1 MSKEYIG
8 QDPLKVLKEVWGYDE
23 FRENQ
28 LEAVQNIIEGNKD
41 ILFLARTGLGKALH
55 KDTIIPL
62 HPSGY
67 TTMEHLREGHTIFG
81 RDGNPTKVLKKFQP
95 KVDTHYKLTFQNGQ
109 EVKCCKDHLWTL
121 KNGETR
127 DTSTIYNVYKST
139 DNSPISLVKKSPIYY
154 PPIDVTSDLYN
165 KGLWYASGVVRQ
177 LPKSHI
183 YNDHYTIKRTLDGI
197 LSSCGARAKNKY
209 AIFHYDRKVVDT
221 VGTILSILGIVYTRL
236 NLNVHDYVIVFESEE
251 SLCSSFKHSYEN
263 LHYKLQEYDEELPII
278 YETDTITHIVEIID
292 DPDDYYCITVDNK
305 DKLFM
310 ITDSFIPTH
319 NSLVFQL
326 PSLIK
331 PGMALVLSP
340 LLALM
345 EDQTIAANAKGLSAA
360 TYNSTL
366 TIKQKREVTKQIKDE
381 ELNVLYIAPESLA
394 SIDMIDFLKE
404 HGNISYVVWDESHCF
419 PGNTK
424 IATNMGPIPLA
435 QLSLIK
441 DRENLLILSKNLDTE
456 TIEYKPLLNVFKN
469 PFKPLKELI
478 LEKEGS
484 LLVTG
489 DHIVFTDTGEKR
501 VDSLTLKDKLITPKG
516 SYISIELIR
525 DISHTYDNLYDIE
538 VEDNHNYF
546 VYASDSCPVLVH
558 NCISQYGNSFRPEYR
573 KIGSILR
580 AHFPDVPNIALT
592 ATADE
597 QTREDIVKTLGFGK
611 EESKFEFV
619 TYTQDLDRPNIYYHV
634 YQRLGNG
641 YKQLLNIVKSKARSE
656 KIVVYCTTKKEC
668 DATAKFLYLQGY
680 KARPYYSTI
689 KKKDKKQYL
698 EEFLNNEIQIMCC
711 TSAFGLGVDT
721 EITTVISLAMPMTIE
736 DLAQYFGRAGRSGN
750 AAEAYLLYD
759 KGKDIRLLKWLTDQ
773 SVYNPAR
780 KKVVL
785 DKIDQMNDFTQSKEC
800 YRKQILNYF
809 GQEYHKDDC
818 GTCSNCVSKV
828 AL

>member
-8 QDPLKVLKEVWGYDE
+8 QDPLKVLKEVWGYDD

-28 LEAVQNIIEGNKD
+28 LEAIQNIIEGDKD

-62 HPSGY
+62 YPSGY
-67 TTMEHLREGHTIFG
+67 ITMEHLREGHTIFG
-81 RDGNPTKVLKKFQP
+81 RDGNPTKVVKKFQP
-95 KVDTHYKLTFQNGQ
+95 KVDTHYKLIFQNGQ

-121 KNGETR
+121 EDGEIR
-127 DTSTIYNVYKST
+127 DTTTLYNIYKST
-139 DNSPISLVKKSPIYY
+139 DNSPISLAKKSPIYY
-154 PPIDVTSDLYN
+154 SSIDVTSDLYN
-165 KGLWYASGVVRQ
+165 KGLWYASGVIRQ

-197 LSSCGARAKNKY
+197 LSSCGARAKDKY

-221 VGTILSILGIVYTRL
+221 IGTILSILGIVYTRL
-236 NLNVHDYVIVFESEE
+236 NLDVHDYVITFESEE
-251 SLCSSFKHSYEN
+251 SLCSSFKHSYDN
-263 LHYKLQEYDEELPII
+263 LHYKLQEYDEELPVA
-278 YETDTITHIVEIID
+278 YKSDTIIHIVEIID
-292 DPDDYYCITVDNK
+292 DPDDYYCITVDNE

-366 TIKQKREVTKQIKDE
+366 TIKQKREVTRQIKDK
-381 ELNVLYIAPESLA
+381 ELNVLYIAPESI
-394 SIDMIDFLKE
+394 SSMDMIDFLKE
-404 HGNISYVVWDESHCF
+404 HGNISYVVWDESHC
-419 PGNTK
+419 
-424 IATNMGPIPLA
+424 
-435 QLSLIK
+435 
-441 DRENLLILSKNLDTE
+441 
-456 TIEYKPLLNVFKN
+456 
-469 PFKPLKELI
+469 
-478 LEKEGS
+478 
-484 LLVTG
+484 
-489 DHIVFTDTGEKR
+489 
-501 VDSLTLKDKLITPKG
+501 
-516 SYISIELIR
+516 
-525 DISHTYDNLYDIE
+525 
-538 VEDNHNYF
+538 
-546 VYASDSCPVLVH
+546 
-558 NCISQYGNSFRPEYR
+558 ISQYGNSFRPEYR
-573 KIGSILR
+573 KVGSILR
-580 AHFPDVPNIALT
+580 AHFPNIPNIALT

-597 QTREDIVKTLGFGK
+597 QTREDIIKTLGFGK
-611 EESKFEFV
+611 EKSKFGFI

-634 YQRLGNG
+634 YQRLGDG
-641 YKQLLNIVKSKARSE
+641 YKQLLNIVKTKARSE

-750 AAEAYLLYD
+750 AAEAYLLHD
-759 KGKDIRLLKWLTDQ
+759 KSKDVRLLKWLTDQ

-828 AL
+828 FL